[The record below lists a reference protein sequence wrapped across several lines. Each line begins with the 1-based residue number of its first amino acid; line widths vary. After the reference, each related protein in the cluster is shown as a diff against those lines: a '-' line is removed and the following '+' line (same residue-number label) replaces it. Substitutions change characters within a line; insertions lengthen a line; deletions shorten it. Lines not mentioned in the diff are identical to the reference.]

1 MGNAA
6 YGTSQKAPERAQLP
20 PEPKPVPALR
30 RKLTKELAW
39 VFGGAVEEP
48 RTRSKAPVI
57 ALAPKKPE
65 PKEKVLDIP
74 EKILAHK
81 FTGNNLT
88 FTIQWKD
95 SSAFRKKWEKYKAA
109 FVSWDKL
116 ISDQPYQV
124 LTSAKENNIV
134 IAEYLLTLKK
144 REEVKKIARK
154 TGITLSQLDEVQKII
169 KREERQARKPAVPV
183 QKPLLPP
190 VPPPQPKPAKS
201 REGHILAAN
210 IVTEKRRR
218 K

>member
-1 MGNAA
+1 
-6 YGTSQKAPERAQLP
+6 
-20 PEPKPVPALR
+20 
-30 RKLTKELAW
+30 
-39 VFGGAVEEP
+39 
-48 RTRSKAPVI
+48 
-57 ALAPKKPE
+57 
-65 PKEKVLDIP
+65 
-74 EKILAHK
+74 
-81 FTGNNLT
+81 
-88 FTIQWKD
+88 
-95 SSAFRKKWEKYKAA
+95 
-109 FVSWDKL
+109 VSWDKL

-134 IAEYLLTLKK
+134 IAEYLLTLKD

-169 KREERQARKPAVPV
+169 EREERQARKPAVPV